1 MCVSGKTALHVAVE
15 SHNPTERGIKSLAT
29 TRFLL
34 ENGANIKVK
43 ESKCGDTALHMAA
56 SLSCDPA
63 LVKVI
68 HLRDFPVSRV
78 SYS

>member
-1 MCVSGKTALHVAVE
+1 L
-15 SHNPTERGIKSLAT
+15 GIT
-29 TRFLL
+29 DLL
-34 ENGANIKVK
+34 LKNGANIKIK

-68 HLRDFPVSRV
+68 HLRDFPASRV
-78 SYS
+78 NYP